1 VQACPGKLGE
11 VADVVQPRGCLEKLF
26 VGGRSGGEAARPGG
40 HALDV
45 RPAPREGALQEVAGE
60 VFGPGGK
67 RLHVIE
73 ATQLARDVHGRDVP
87 SGDV

>member
-1 VQACPGKLGE
+1 
-11 VADVVQPRGCLEKLF
+11 
-26 VGGRSGGEAARPGG
+26 
-40 HALDV
+40 LDV